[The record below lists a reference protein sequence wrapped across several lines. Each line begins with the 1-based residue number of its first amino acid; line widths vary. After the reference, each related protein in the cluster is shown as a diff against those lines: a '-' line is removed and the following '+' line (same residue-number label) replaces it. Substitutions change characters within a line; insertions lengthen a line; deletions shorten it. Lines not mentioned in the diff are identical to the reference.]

1 MSRAFSIVPYYP
13 TRMSVFRKL
22 ALGGG
27 GMKGILHIGAL
38 QQLQKRQALIFP
50 DGVYGCSI
58 GSIIATY
65 IAFGL
70 PIENIKH
77 LVQKYLDMDNVIPKS
92 SFSDMLKAFSTKGM
106 YSMDLFEQTVTNMFA
121 DAGLDIRDKKISDAK
136 MPLYIISS
144 NITKGVPTV
153 FSGNVHLLSALKCS
167 CCIPGVFRPQ
177 DLYGSLYVDG
187 DLFTPCIA
195 SLTSITKDTLILS
208 LVKQKGD
215 PITSKNV
222 DKLSPVDYVYQ
233 LYLMMM
239 IRFYK
244 SQQVENM
251 VSLYYPG
258 LRSNSNIK
266 DLDIDK
272 ILKSAEGQLDAFLT
286 KGGNKCFPEIID
298 SGSSDEFIH

>member
-1 MSRAFSIVPYYP
+1 MLYYYP

-38 QQLQKRQALIFP
+38 QQLARRQSLVFP

-58 GSIIATY
+58 GAVVATY

-70 PIENIKH
+70 PIDHMKP
-77 LVQKYLDMDNVIPKS
+77 LVQKYLDMENIVPKS

-106 YSMDLFEQTVTNMFA
+106 YSMDLFEQTVTTMFSEV
-121 DAGLDIRDKKISDAK
+121 GLDIKEKKVGDSV
-136 MPLYIISS
+136 MPLYIVAS

-153 FSGNVHLLSALKCS
+153 FSGNTPLLSALKCS

-177 DLYGSLYVDG
+177 ELYGNLYVDG

-195 SLTSITKDTLILS
+195 SIVNPTPTCLVIALLKQRGESITKE
-208 LVKQKGD
+208 
-215 PITSKNV
+215 NV
-222 DKLSPVDYVYQ
+222 DKLSPIDYVYQ
-233 LYLMMM
+233 MYVMMM

-244 SQQVENM
+244 AQQVDNIL
-251 VSLYYPG
+251 SLQYPG
-258 LRSNSNIK
+258 LHSNSNVK
-266 DLDIDK
+266 DLDLDK
-272 ILKSAEGQLDAFLT
+272 ILQSGSNQLERFLT
-286 KGGNKCFPEIID
+286 ERTNESRPEIID
-298 SGSSDEFIH
+298 GRDSNEFVH

>member
-1 MSRAFSIVPYYP
+1 
-13 TRMSVFRKL
+13 MSVFRKL

-38 QQLQKRQALIFP
+38 QRLATHQSLIFP

-65 IAFGL
+65 VAFGL
-70 PIENIKH
+70 PIENMKPLI
-77 LVQKYLDMDNVIPKS
+77 QKYLDMENVIPKS

-106 YSMDLFEQTVTNMFA
+106 YSMELFEQTVSSMFLE
-121 DAGLDIRDKKISDAK
+121 AGLEIRDKKISDAK
-136 MPLYIISS
+136 MPLFIVSS
-144 NITKGVPTV
+144 NITKGVPSV
-153 FSGNVHLLSALKCS
+153 FSGNVPLLSALKCS

-177 DLYGSLYVDG
+177 ELYGSLYVDG
-187 DLFTPCIA
+187 DLFSPCIA
-195 SLTSITKDTLILS
+195 SIVTPNSTSLVLS
-208 LVKQKGD
+208 LVKQRGE

-233 LYLMMM
+233 MYLMMM

-244 SQQVENM
+244 AQQDKNM

-266 DLDIDK
+266 DLDLDK
-272 ILKSAEGQLDAFLT
+272 ILETAAEELERFLT
-286 KGGNKCFPEIID
+286 KRVNE
-298 SGSSDEFIH
+298 SSTEVVDGREPDEFIN

>member
-1 MSRAFSIVPYYP
+1 
-13 TRMSVFRKL
+13 MSVVFQKL

-27 GMKGILHIGAL
+27 GMKGILQIGAL
-38 QQLQKRQALIFP
+38 QRLATYQPLEFP
-50 DGVYGCSI
+50 NGVYGCSI

-65 IAFGL
+65 VAFGL
-70 PIENIKH
+70 PIENIKSIA
-77 LVQKYLDMDNVIPKS
+77 QKYLNMDNVVPKS

-106 YSMDLFEQTVTNMFA
+106 YSMDLFEQTAISMFS
-121 DAGLDIRDKKISDAK
+121 DAGIDIRDKRICDAK
-136 MPLYIISS
+136 MPLYIVSS
-144 NITKGVPTV
+144 NITKGIPTV
-153 FSGNVHLLSALKCS
+153 FSGNTPVLSALKCS

-177 DLYGSLYVDG
+177 ELYGSLYVDG

-195 SLTSITKDTLILS
+195 SLVDITPDTLILS
-208 LVKQKGD
+208 LTKQRGD
-215 PITSKNV
+215 LITTTTV

-244 SQQVENM
+244 AQQVKHM

-266 DLDIDK
+266 ELDIDK
-272 ILKSAEGQLDAFLT
+272 ILDSAGSQLDRFLT
-286 KGGNKCFPEIID
+286 KRVDQSLPEIVD
-298 SGSSDEFIH
+298 GGSTNEFIH

>member
-1 MSRAFSIVPYYP
+1 MIPYYP
-13 TRMSVFRKL
+13 TRMSVVFQKL

-27 GMKGILHIGAL
+27 GMKGILQIGAL
-38 QQLQKRQALIFP
+38 QRLATYQPLEFP
-50 DGVYGCSI
+50 NGVYGCSI

-65 IAFGL
+65 VAFGL
-70 PIENIKH
+70 PIENIKSIA
-77 LVQKYLDMDNVIPKS
+77 QKYLNMDNVVPKS

-106 YSMDLFEQTVTNMFA
+106 YSMDLFEQTAISMFS
-121 DAGLDIRDKKISDAK
+121 DAGIDIRDKRICDAK
-136 MPLYIISS
+136 MPLYIVSS
-144 NITKGVPTV
+144 NITKGIPTV
-153 FSGNVHLLSALKCS
+153 FSGNTPVLSALKCS

-177 DLYGSLYVDG
+177 ELYGSLYVDG

-195 SLTSITKDTLILS
+195 SLVDITPDTLILS
-208 LVKQKGD
+208 LTKQRGD
-215 PITSKNV
+215 LITTTTV

-244 SQQVENM
+244 AQQVKHM

-266 DLDIDK
+266 ELDIDK
-272 ILKSAEGQLDAFLT
+272 ILDSAGSQLDRFLT
-286 KGGNKCFPEIID
+286 KRVDERLPEIVD
-298 SGSSDEFIH
+298 GGSTNEFVH

>member
-1 MSRAFSIVPYYP
+1 MIPYYP
-13 TRMSVFRKL
+13 TRMSVVFQKL

-27 GMKGILHIGAL
+27 GMKGILQIGAL
-38 QQLQKRQALIFP
+38 QRLATYQPLEFP
-50 DGVYGCSI
+50 NGVYGCSI

-65 IAFGL
+65 VAFGL
-70 PIENIKH
+70 PIENIKSIA
-77 LVQKYLDMDNVIPKS
+77 QKYLNMDNVVPKS

-106 YSMDLFEQTVTNMFA
+106 YSMDLFEQTAISMFS
-121 DAGLDIRDKKISDAK
+121 DAGIDIRDKRICDAK
-136 MPLYIISS
+136 MPLYIVSS
-144 NITKGVPTV
+144 NITKGIPTV
-153 FSGNVHLLSALKCS
+153 FSGNTPVLSALKCS

-177 DLYGSLYVDG
+177 ELYGSLYVDG

-195 SLTSITKDTLILS
+195 SLVDITPDTLILS
-208 LVKQKGD
+208 LTKQRGD
-215 PITSKNV
+215 LITTTTV

-244 SQQVENM
+244 AQQVKHM

-266 DLDIDK
+266 ELDIDK
-272 ILKSAEGQLDAFLT
+272 ILDSAGSQLDRFLT
-286 KGGNKCFPEIID
+286 KRVDERLPEIID
-298 SGSSDEFIH
+298 GGSTNEFVH

>member
-1 MSRAFSIVPYYP
+1 MIPYYP
-13 TRMSVFRKL
+13 TRMSVVFQKL

-27 GMKGILHIGAL
+27 GMKGILQIGAL
-38 QQLQKRQALIFP
+38 QRLATYQPLEFP
-50 DGVYGCSI
+50 NGVYGCSI

-65 IAFGL
+65 VAFGL
-70 PIENIKH
+70 PIENIKSIA
-77 LVQKYLDMDNVIPKS
+77 QKYLNMDNVVPKS

-106 YSMDLFEQTVTNMFA
+106 YSMDLFEQTAISMFS
-121 DAGLDIRDKKISDAK
+121 DAGIDIRDKRICDAK
-136 MPLYIISS
+136 MPLYIVSS
-144 NITKGVPTV
+144 NITKGIPTV
-153 FSGNVHLLSALKCS
+153 FSGNTPVLSALKCS

-177 DLYGSLYVDG
+177 ELYGSLYVDG

-195 SLTSITKDTLILS
+195 SLVDITPDTLILS
-208 LVKQKGD
+208 LTKQRGD
-215 PITSKNV
+215 LITTTTV

-244 SQQVENM
+244 AQQVKHM

-266 DLDIDK
+266 ELDIDK
-272 ILKSAEGQLDAFLT
+272 ILDSAGSQLDRFLT
-286 KGGNKCFPEIID
+286 KRVDQSLPEIVD
-298 SGSSDEFIH
+298 GGSTNEFIH

>member
-1 MSRAFSIVPYYP
+1 
-13 TRMSVFRKL
+13 MSVVFQKL

-27 GMKGILHIGAL
+27 GMKGILQIGAL
-38 QQLQKRQALIFP
+38 QRLATYQPLEFP
-50 DGVYGCSI
+50 NGVYGCSI

-65 IAFGL
+65 VAFGL
-70 PIENIKH
+70 PIENIKSIA
-77 LVQKYLDMDNVIPKS
+77 QKYLNMDNVVPKS

-106 YSMDLFEQTVTNMFA
+106 YSMDLFEQTAISMFS
-121 DAGLDIRDKKISDAK
+121 DAGIDIRDKRICDAK
-136 MPLYIISS
+136 MPLYIVSS
-144 NITKGVPTV
+144 NITKGIPTV
-153 FSGNVHLLSALKCS
+153 FSGNTPVLSALKCS

-177 DLYGSLYVDG
+177 ELYGSLYVDG

-195 SLTSITKDTLILS
+195 SLVDITPDTLILS
-208 LVKQKGD
+208 LTKQRGD
-215 PITSKNV
+215 LITTTTV

-244 SQQVENM
+244 AQQVKHM

-266 DLDIDK
+266 ELDIDK
-272 ILKSAEGQLDAFLT
+272 ILDSAGSQLDRFLT
-286 KGGNKCFPEIID
+286 KRVDERLPEIID
-298 SGSSDEFIH
+298 GGSTNEFVH

>member
-1 MSRAFSIVPYYP
+1 
-13 TRMSVFRKL
+13 MSVFRKL

-38 QQLQKRQALIFP
+38 QRLHQKQALEFP

-70 PIENIKH
+70 PIENMKP
-77 LVQKYLDMDNVIPKS
+77 LVQKYLDMENVIPKS
-92 SFSDMLKAFSTKGM
+92 SFSEMVKAFSTKGM
-106 YSMDLFEQTVTNMFA
+106 YSMDLFEQTVTGMFSE
-121 DAGLDIRDKKISDAK
+121 AGLDIKEKTVGDSK
-136 MPLYIISS
+136 MPLYIVSS

-153 FSGNVHLLSALKCS
+153 FSGKTSLLSALKCS

-177 DLYGSLYVDG
+177 ELYGSLYVDG
-187 DLFTPCIA
+187 DLFSPCIA
-195 SLTSITKDTLILS
+195 SLVDQTPTTLILS
-208 LVKQKGD
+208 LVKQRGES
-215 PITSKNV
+215 ITATSV

-244 SQQVENM
+244 AQQIENM
-251 VSLYYPG
+251 VSLQYPG

-266 DLDIDK
+266 DLDVDK
-272 ILKSAEGQLDAFLT
+272 ILESAGDQLDRFLS
-286 KGGNKCFPEIID
+286 KRIDECRPEIVD
-298 SGSSDEFIH
+298 GGETDEFIH